1 MSTRQRKR
9 SFLGKLPLPLA
20 LVATLGYFGYHLV
33 NGDLG
38 MRAKLEIEAQRA
50 ALAVDLA
57 RLEKQRAVLL
67 ARVET
72 MRPESVDR
80 DLADE
85 RARTQ
90 LNLAHADEIVLFRP
104 IAAGRGGEVTASVTL
119 SAMQK
124 R

>member
-20 LVATLGYFGYHLV
+20 LMATLGYFGYHLV

-38 MRAKLEIEAQRA
+38 MRARRDIEAERT
-50 ALAVDLA
+50 ALAAELH
-57 RLEKQRAVLL
+57 RLEGEREKLL

-72 MRPESVDR
+72 LRPEGIDR

-85 RARTQ
+85 RARLQ

-104 IAAGRGGEVTASVTL
+104 IAAGSAGDRTASADL
-119 SAMQK
+119 SAMQN

>member
-38 MRAKLEIEAQRA
+38 MRAKRDIEAERV
-50 ALAVDLA
+50 ALATELH
-57 RLEKQRAVLL
+57 RLEGERKKLL
-67 ARVET
+67 TRVET
-72 MRPESVDR
+72 LRPEGIDR

-85 RARTQ
+85 RARLQ
-90 LNLAHADEIVLFRP
+90 LNLANADEIVLMRP
-104 IAAGRGGEVTASVTL
+104 IAAGAGGDQTAAADL
-119 SAMQK
+119 RAMQNQ
-124 R
+124 

>member
-20 LVATLGYFGYHLV
+20 LVAMLGYFGYHLV

-50 ALAVDLA
+50 ALAAELA
-57 RLEKQRAVLL
+57 RLEAERNALL

-72 MRPESVDR
+72 MRPESIDR

-85 RARTQ
+85 RARIQ
-90 LNLAHADEIVLFRP
+90 LNLAHPDEIVLFRP
-104 IAAGRGGEVTASVTL
+104 IASGGAGAVTASATL
-119 SAMQK
+119 PAMQK